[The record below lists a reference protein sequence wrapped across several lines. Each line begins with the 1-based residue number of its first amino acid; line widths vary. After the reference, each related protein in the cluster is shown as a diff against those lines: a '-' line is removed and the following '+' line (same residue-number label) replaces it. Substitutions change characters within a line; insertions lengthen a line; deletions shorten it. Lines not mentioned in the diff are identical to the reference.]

1 MVGPLSSADRSERGP
16 AGDERG
22 RSPATAR
29 PRDRQILV
37 VGDGLAAAATAGFLG
52 QAGFD
57 PVLASASSERTRSP
71 LVTLWEPGLAL
82 LERIGLRRP
91 VERLGTPLD
100 RLARPDAAQS
110 WMRNGDAR
118 PSLVAVR
125 RSRLRA
131 LLDRQLRGRLR
142 TAERPVTDIEPTA
155 DGVSATFE
163 SGIDEPFDT
172 VVTTDRSL
180 LWTREATP
188 TARSVHTWAFEWPD
202 GVPSPDAPTE
212 AWDDALAAFTVP
224 VADGTLVRLVAGV
237 ETAPAT
243 AVSVDELGGLF
254 GPLFAAT
261 GDPFA
266 RLDQHTLRYRRVPL
280 VVPASMRPGR
290 VALVGPA
297 ARTTLPGNPLRA
309 ALGVEDA
316 WVLADTLA
324 YGPPD
329 IDDALDAYERRRRRR
344 STELLPGHGNAAG
357 TRVDAALCPPL
368 RRLCAARTLAFGHVV
383 DGRVPELA
391 RSVPDA
397 L

>member
-1 MVGPLSSADRSERGP
+1 MAGPPSSDGHSGRSAAADHLGSSSA
-16 AGDERG
+16 
-22 RSPATAR
+22 AR
-29 PRDRQILV
+29 PPDRQILV

-57 PVLASASSERTRSP
+57 PVLASSSSERTRSP

-91 VERLGTPLD
+91 VERLGTPLYSLACHTAD
-100 RLARPDAAQS
+100 RTWTRD
-110 WMRNGDAR
+110 GDAR
-118 PSLVAVR
+118 PSLVALR
-125 RSRLRA
+125 RSRLRS

-142 TAERPVTDIEPTA
+142 TAERPVTDVEPIA

-163 SGIDEPFDT
+163 SGIHEPFDT

-180 LWTREATP
+180 LRARET
-188 TARSVHTWAFEWPD
+188 TSNARSVHTWAFEWPD
-202 GVPSPDAPTE
+202 EPSSPDAPSE

-224 VADGTLVRLVAGV
+224 VADGTRARLVAGA
-237 ETAPAT
+237 ETAPVT
-243 AVSVDELGGLF
+243 AVSVDELGGRF
-254 GPLFAAT
+254 GHLFAAT
-261 GDPFA
+261 DDPFDA
-266 RLDQHTLRYRRVPL
+266 LDHHTLRYRRVPL

-297 ARTTLPGNPLRA
+297 ARTMLPGNPLRA

-329 IDDALDAYERRRRRR
+329 IDAALDAYERRRRRR
-344 STELLPGHGNAAG
+344 STELLPDCL
-357 TRVDAALCPPL
+357 DAAATRADASLRPPL
-368 RRLCAARTLAFGHVV
+368 RRLCAARTLAFSHVV
-383 DGRVPELA
+383 DGRVPDLA
-391 RSVPDA
+391 RAVPES